1 MKIVACMPAYNEEK
15 TIAKIILLTQKHVD
29 QVLVCDDGSTDLTAE
44 IAEKMGATVIS
55 HKENMGK
62 GAALR
67 TLFKKAIE
75 EQADIIVTL
84 DSDGQHDPTE
94 IPKLIEPILAGKADI
109 TIGHRLQSKEMPLY
123 RRIGNKLLTA
133 LLRKAAKAPVLDTQ
147 SGFRAYSRK
156 ALQAITIDIDT
167 MAVDSHIIVEATRK
181 GLRVKEVPVK
191 AAYKGLKHST
201 LNPITHFYTVAAY
214 LLKLIAGKKPITW
227 LGVPGTILVAA
238 GFLAGLRVVK
248 IFIENNYQI
257 AVGTALIAVMLIILG
272 FMLLTTATILYAI
285 KETLKQA

>member
-15 TIAKIILLTQKHVD
+15 TIAKIILLAERHVD

-44 IAEKMGATVIS
+44 IAEKMGATVIR
-55 HKENMGK
+55 HKENLGK

-75 EQADIIVTL
+75 QEADIVVTL
-84 DSDGQHDPTE
+84 DSDGQHDPAE
-94 IPKLIEPILAGKADI
+94 IPKLIEPILAGEADI
-109 TIGHRLQSKEMPLY
+109 TIGHRLQSEEMPLY

-133 LLRKAAKAPVLDTQ
+133 LLRKAARAPVLDTQ

-156 ALQAITIDIDT
+156 ALQAISIEVDTI
-167 MAVDSHIIVEATRK
+167 AVDSHIIVEASRK

-191 AAYKGLKHST
+191 TAYKGLKHST
-201 LNPITHFYTVAAY
+201 LNPLTHFYTVASY
-214 LLKLIAGKKPITW
+214 ILKLIAGRKPITW
-227 LGVPGTILVAA
+227 LGVPGTILITA
-238 GFLAGLRVVK
+238 GLLAGLRVVK

-257 AVGTALIAVMLIILG
+257 AIGTALIAVMLIILG
-272 FMLLTTATILYAI
+272 FILLTTAAILYAI
-285 KETLKQA
+285 REALKPT